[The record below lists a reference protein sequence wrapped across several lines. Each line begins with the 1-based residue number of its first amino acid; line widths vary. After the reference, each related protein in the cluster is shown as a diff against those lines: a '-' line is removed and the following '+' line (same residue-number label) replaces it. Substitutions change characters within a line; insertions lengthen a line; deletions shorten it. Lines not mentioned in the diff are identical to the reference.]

1 MSRTQSFRVLF
12 DAQAYVAQVHAKAGP
27 RLARKEGKLVRWC
40 RETLRRDY
48 PLARPNL
55 QGRLERREALAH
67 LIGTVAVDGRVGIVH
82 GGRDCDG
89 VEAYRG
95 EVIPAITIAVER
107 LLDIVGDSAE
117 GPWGWHLCSPA
128 DAQDHGYRLVRGGW
142 EG

>member
-1 MSRTQSFRVLF
+1 MSRTQSFSALF
-12 DAQAYVAQVHAKAGP
+12 KAQAYVAMVHAEHGP
-27 RLARKEGKLVRWC
+27 RLARKAGKLVKLC
-40 RETLRRDY
+40 RETLRRDF
-48 PLARPNL
+48 PLYRPDL
-55 QGRLERREALAH
+55 KSRLERREALAQCIA
-67 LIGTVAVDGRVGIVH
+67 LVAQDGRVGIVH

-107 LLDIVGDSAE
+107 LLDLEEESAE

-128 DAQDHGYRLVRGGW
+128 DAQEHGYRLVRNGW

>member
-1 MSRTQSFRVLF
+1 MNRTQYFRFLF
-12 DAQAYVAQVHAKAGP
+12 NAQAYVAEVHAKAGP

-40 RETLRRDY
+40 RETLRRDF
-48 PLARPNL
+48 PLARPTF
-55 QGRLERREALAH
+55 QSRLERREALAQ
-67 LIGTVAVDGRVGIVH
+67 LISTVAVDGRVGIVH

-107 LLDIVGDSAE
+107 LLDLEEESAE
-117 GPWGWHLCSPA
+117 GLWGWHLCSPA
-128 DAQDHGYRLVRGGW
+128 DAQEHGYRQVRGGW